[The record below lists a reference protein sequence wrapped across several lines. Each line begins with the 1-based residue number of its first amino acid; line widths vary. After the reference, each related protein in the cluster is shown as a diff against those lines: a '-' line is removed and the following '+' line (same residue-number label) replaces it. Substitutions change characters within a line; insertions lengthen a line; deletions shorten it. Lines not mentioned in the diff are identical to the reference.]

1 MVNNMVKPKR
11 YVGIK
16 VNTQEYER
24 LKQIASKCKDLQLTV
39 SEIVRVILKTFFT
52 INKPPKDLEK
62 IRSLV
67 IMERKGILKDVLT
80 ED

>member
-1 MVNNMVKPKR
+1 MVNKMVKPKR

-16 VNTQEYER
+16 VDTQEYER
-24 LKQIASKCKDLQLTV
+24 LKEIASQCQDLQLTV

-62 IRSLV
+62 IRHLA
-67 IMERKGILKDVLT
+67 ILNRKGILEQILREK
-80 ED
+80 